1 MLVME
6 AIDVFDKINGFLL
19 LWEFV
24 GRVFFAL
31 NGIIDDICSN
41 CLFTL
46 NTCSGFLKDMDGQ
59 QRGRFPVCPFLSL
72 SESGKVPA
80 KNRTLCLHCK

>member
-1 MLVME
+1 MLVMK

-46 NTCSGFLKDMDGQ
+46 NTCSGFFKGYGWTAERKVSSLS
-59 QRGRFPVCPFLSL
+59 FPVAF
-72 SESGKVPA
+72 
-80 KNRTLCLHCK
+80 